1 MKQLTVLALA
11 LLAVPFAKAQ
21 TLEEAIKKTENE
33 RYEAADA
40 DFKQLIAKEPANSK
54 LYFYYGEN
62 FFEHEEL
69 EKAHEQWQKGLS
81 VDPECMLNTVGAGK
95 YLWYKGD
102 TTAGRQLFNKA
113 LSETKNKNAEV
124 MRQIAEV
131 LVNAPK
137 RDLRGAIALMDKA
150 IKLDGKNVE
159 SHLIMGDA
167 LQYLTPADGSPA
179 IKSYNTAL
187 SIDPKSAKALVKTAQ
202 LYQRAK
208 NYELANQ
215 KYIDAQKA
223 DPTYAPAYRLNGE
236 LNLLFNQGKRAA
248 ENYTKYLELNNS
260 TEARY
265 RYASALFISKKYCEV
280 LPEVT
285 RVESEG
291 FSNSFTKRM
300 LFYSIYECNNAGA
313 KTPEEYQ
320 KALAESDNFFKIATS
335 EQVIGNDYATRGQ
348 ILSAMGNDS
357 LAILELER
365 AIEKDPSNAGDL
377 YTEIAKLYSKAK
389 KYDKVIATYER
400 KMAGDPT
407 KLNASE
413 NYDLGRA
420 HYFGSKNYVEADSA
434 FARLTRQSPTWAIGF
449 HWKARSSYQLDD
461 QKAPKWLAQP
471 WYEQYLNLLTEEEKA
486 NPGYKTPTIEAAKY
500 LGDYYVNS
508 AAKDYTKAKEYWN
521 IVLSL
526 DPADKQ
532 AKAFFASPAGK

>member
-1 MKQLTVLALA
+1 MKQLKVLALA
-11 LLAVPFAKAQ
+11 LLVAPFAKAQ
-21 TLEEAIKKTENE
+21 TLQEAIQKTENE

-40 DFKQLIAKEPANSK
+40 DFKQLIAKEPTNSN

-62 FFEHEEL
+62 FFEHEDL

-102 TTAGRQLFNKA
+102 TTAGRQYFNKA
-113 LSETKNKNAEV
+113 LTATKNKNAEV

-131 LVNAPK
+131 LTNAPK
-137 RDLRGAIALMDKA
+137 RDLKGAIALMEKA

-179 IKSYNTAL
+179 IKSYNAAL
-187 SIDPKSAKALVKTAQ
+187 AIDPKSAKALVKTAQ

-280 LPEVT
+280 LPEVS

-291 FSNSFTKRM
+291 FSNAFTKRM
-300 LFYSIYECNNAGA
+300 LSYSLYECNNAGA
-313 KTPEEYQ
+313 KTPEEFK
-320 KALAESDNFFKIATS
+320 KALAENDNFFKVAKT
-335 EQVIGNDYATRGQ
+335 EQIIPSDYATRGR

-357 LAILELER
+357 LAAIELER
-365 AIEKDPSNAGDL
+365 AIEADPAGAAEL
-377 YTEIAKLYSKAK
+377 YTELAKIYYKAK
-389 KYDKVIATYER
+389 KYDQTIAVYER
-400 KMAGDPT
+400 KMAGDPS
-407 KLNASE
+407 KLNAAE
-413 NYDLGRA
+413 NYDLGRS

-434 FARLTRQSPTWAIGF
+434 FARLTRQSPTWAIGY
-449 HWKARSSYQLDD
+449 HWKARSAYKLDD
-461 QKAPKWLAQP
+461 PKATMWLAQP
-471 WYEQYLNLLTEEEKA
+471 GYEQYLNLLTPEEKA
-486 NPGYKTPTIEAAKY
+486 NPSYKSATIEAAKY

-508 AAKDYTKAKEYWN
+508 PAKDYVKAKEYWN